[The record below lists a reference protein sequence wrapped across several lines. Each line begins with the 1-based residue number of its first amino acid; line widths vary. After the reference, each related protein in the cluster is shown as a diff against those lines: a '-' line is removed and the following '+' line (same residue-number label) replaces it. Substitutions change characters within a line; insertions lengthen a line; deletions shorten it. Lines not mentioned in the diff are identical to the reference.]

1 MLHGKTALIYGG
13 GGAVGGAVARAFA
26 AEGAVVYI
34 AGRTE
39 SRLEKVARDIRE
51 AGGTAETA
59 VVDALD
65 EEQVDAF
72 VDRVA
77 KKSKRI
83 DISFNVISFGDVQQ
97 PLMDIDVDDFTQ
109 PITLAARTHFLT
121 TRAAAAHMVRQ
132 RSGVVLMFGGS
143 GPQTIPGLGGFK
155 VALDAMEGL
164 RRQWALELGKH
175 GIRVVTMVTG
185 GIIETI
191 PWQAEGRDEIVVEIA
206 RAAHL
211 NRTATLADVGNV
223 ASLHRLGQGGRHHRR
238 DSQHLRRRDR
248 GLLSAGQAHQVGGGD
263 VHVFEDG
270 LAGQGR
276 IAGFDGGDDVVVPV
290 HAHVPDA
297 LFESGE
303 HDGHPDGALPG
314 TPRSGA
320 GSRFR

>member
-1 MLHGKTALIYGG
+1 MLNNGNPESGLLHGKTALIYGG
-13 GGAVGGAVARAFA
+13 GGAIGGAVARAFA
-26 AEGAVVYI
+26 AEGAVVHL

-39 SRLEKVARDIRE
+39 SRLEKVARDIQE
-51 AGGTAETA
+51 SGGRAETA

-77 KKSKRI
+77 KKSRRI

-97 PLMDIDVDDFTQ
+97 SLMEIDVDDFTQ
-109 PITLAARTHFLT
+109 PIALATRTHFLT
-121 TRAAAAHMVRQ
+121 TRAAATHMIKQ

-143 GPQTIPGLGGFK
+143 GPQTLPGLGGFK

-191 PWQAEGRDEIVVEIA
+191 PWQAEGRDEIVGEIA
-206 RAAHL
+206 KAAHL

-223 ASLHRLGQGGRHHRR
+223 ASFMVS
-238 DSQHLRRRDR
+238 DK
-248 GLLSAGQAHQVGGGD
+248 AA
-263 VHVFEDG
+263 
-270 LAGQGR
+270 A
-276 IAGFDGGDDVVVPV
+276 IT
-290 HAHVPDA
+290 DA
-297 LFESGE
+297 TVNIS
-303 HDGHPDGALPG
+303 
-314 TPRSGA
+314 SGA
-320 GSRFR
+320 IVDY

>member
-1 MLHGKTALIYGG
+1 MLNIGIEEHGLLHGKTALIYGG
-13 GGAVGGAVARAFA
+13 GGAVGGAVARALA
-26 AEGAVVYI
+26 ADGAMVHI

-39 SRLEKVARDIRE
+39 SRLEKVANDIRE

-72 VDRVA
+72 VNRVA

-97 PLMDIDVDDFTQ
+97 PLMEIDVDDFTR

-121 TRAAAAHMVRQ
+121 TRAAAAYMVKQ

-143 GPQTIPGLGGFK
+143 GPQTIHGLGGFK

-191 PWQAEGRDEIVVEIA
+191 PWQADGREEIVVEIA

-223 ASLHRLGQGGRHHRR
+223 ASFIVS
-238 DSQHLRRRDR
+238 DKAAAITDATVNI
-248 GLLSAGQAHQVGGGD
+248 SAGAIVD
-263 VHVFEDG
+263 Y
-270 LAGQGR
+270 
-276 IAGFDGGDDVVVPV
+276 
-290 HAHVPDA
+290 
-297 LFESGE
+297 
-303 HDGHPDGALPG
+303 
-314 TPRSGA
+314 
-320 GSRFR
+320 